1 MESTGFSENRKQLE
15 RAREL
20 SHDDLVA
27 LEQSIL
33 ADPQAGDLVPG
44 TGGLRKIRL
53 GQPKVGRGKRGGV
66 RVYYLDLPRRGVTH
80 LVAIREAREVRPVAG
95 GAPGRR
101 STGEAAQ
108 GGDVMKRKTGKS
120 SAFAKLKAGLEDA
133 IAYHRGAKQL
143 TVRDVELKPPPPMGA
158 KEVLAVRAQLRVSQ
172 AAFARILNVSPRTVQ
187 AWETNAR
194 RPSDAALKLL
204 SVAKKNPEVLLR

>member
-1 MESTGFSENRKQLE
+1 VRRGFVESAGFSEDRRQLE

-53 GQPKVGRGKRGGV
+53 AQSKVRRGKRGGV

-80 LVAIREAREVRPVAG
+80 LVAIFGKREKTDLSPAERRAVA
-95 GAPGRR
+95 AL
-101 STGEAAQ
+101 
-108 GGDVMKRKTGKS
+108 V
-120 SAFAKLKAGLEDA
+120 
-133 IAYHRGAKQL
+133 KQL
-143 TVRDVELKPPPPMGA
+143 
-158 KEVLAVRAQLRVSQ
+158 KE
-172 AAFARILNVSPRTVQ
+172 
-187 AWETNAR
+187 ET
-194 RPSDAALKLL
+194 S
-204 SVAKKNPEVLLR
+204 

>member
-1 MESTGFSENRKQLE
+1 MKRRLVESAGFSEDRKKLE
-15 RAREL
+15 RSREL

-80 LVAIREAREVRPVAG
+80 LVAIFGKREKSDLSPAERRVVA
-95 GAPGRR
+95 AL
-101 STGEAAQ
+101 
-108 GGDVMKRKTGKS
+108 V
-120 SAFAKLKAGLEDA
+120 
-133 IAYHRGAKQL
+133 KQL
-143 TVRDVELKPPPPMGA
+143 
-158 KEVLAVRAQLRVSQ
+158 KE
-172 AAFARILNVSPRTVQ
+172 
-187 AWETNAR
+187 ET
-194 RPSDAALKLL
+194 P
-204 SVAKKNPEVLLR
+204 

>member
-1 MESTGFSENRKQLE
+1 MKRRFVESAAFSEDRKQLE

-33 ADPQAGDLVPG
+33 VDPQAGDLVPG

-80 LVAIREAREVRPVAG
+80 LVAIFGKREKSDLSPAERRIVA
-95 GAPGRR
+95 AL
-101 STGEAAQ
+101 
-108 GGDVMKRKTGKS
+108 V
-120 SAFAKLKAGLEDA
+120 
-133 IAYHRGAKQL
+133 KQL
-143 TVRDVELKPPPPMGA
+143 
-158 KEVLAVRAQLRVSQ
+158 KE
-172 AAFARILNVSPRTVQ
+172 
-187 AWETNAR
+187 ET
-194 RPSDAALKLL
+194 S
-204 SVAKKNPEVLLR
+204 